1 MDQGGH
7 RFDENRDHAAPLGLT
22 VGRGTMSYKQV
33 APLELP
39 HRELSFF

>member
-7 RFDENRDHAAPLGLT
+7 RFDENRDQAAPLGLS

>member
-1 MDQGGH
+1 MDHGRH
-7 RFDENRDHAAPLGLT
+7 PSDEIRNHAAPLGLE
-22 VGRGTMSYKQV
+22 VDRGTMSYKQV